1 VATPQL
7 DSVSET
13 FIRNH
18 ITRLPMAVCVVHGRP
33 IMHDEQ
39 NRSVLAP
46 AGLLTQAAR
55 RIARELRGEGRDVRA
70 DLRRALARHFR
81 QRGVAVV
88 LAEYGVTA
96 VEVLGACRLAGLPL
110 VAHFHGFDAYQHAT
124 LNAQGGQG
132 YRELFAHASAVVAVS
147 PHMGDQLRRLGAPG
161 DKLHIIPYGVDPQ
174 LFGEADP
181 GSAPPAFL
189 AVGRFVEKKAPH
201 LLIMAM
207 SRVIEECPEARLT
220 MIGGGPLLPVCRQL
234 AGALGIAH
242 AIDFMG
248 PRDQRVVATRMR
260 HARVFVQ
267 HSVTASDGD
276 SEGTPNSILEAQV
289 SGLPVIATRHTGIV
303 DCVLEGQTGFLVEE
317 EDVQGMA
324 NRMLRL
330 AKDPHQA
337 AALGRTARSV
347 GLERFRLDQNLG
359 RLAEV
364 LRAAASPA
372 R

>member
-1 VATPQL
+1 
-7 DSVSET
+7 
-13 FIRNH
+13 
-18 ITRLPMAVCVVHGRP
+18 
-33 IMHDEQ
+33 
-39 NRSVLAP
+39 
-46 AGLLTQAAR
+46 
-55 RIARELRGEGRDVRA
+55 
-70 DLRRALARHFR
+70 
-81 QRGVAVV
+81 
-88 LAEYGVTA
+88 
-96 VEVLGACRLAGLPL
+96 
-110 VAHFHGFDAYQHAT
+110 
-124 LNAQGGQG
+124 
-132 YRELFAHASAVVAVS
+132 
-147 PHMGDQLRRLGAPG
+147 
-161 DKLHIIPYGVDPQ
+161 
-174 LFGEADP
+174 
-181 GSAPPAFL
+181 L